1 MDSLKNYKLCLKK
14 CKNDFSHHTFRILK
28 NVQTINFFQFRT
40 NGRLEGI
47 PSNLP
52 PWHISKSISKNAI
65 FPLQKNAGSAV
76 GSYWYTPQ
84 QKIYFTRHTKT
95 HTVIQSTVQ

>member
-1 MDSLKNYKLCLKK
+1 MDSLKNYKLRLKK

-52 PWHISKSISKNAI
+52 PWHISKSIFKCAI
-65 FPLQKNAGSAV
+65 TLNEGNRGVCVAPLLF
-76 GSYWYTPQ
+76 
-84 QKIYFTRHTKT
+84 I
-95 HTVIQSTVQ
+95 